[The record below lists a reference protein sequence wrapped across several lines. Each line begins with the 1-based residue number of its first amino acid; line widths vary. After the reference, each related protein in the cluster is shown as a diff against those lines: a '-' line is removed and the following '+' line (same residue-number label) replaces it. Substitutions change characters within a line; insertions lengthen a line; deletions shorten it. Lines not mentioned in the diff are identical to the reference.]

1 MKTGLTNNG
10 LCKTDRRHSSLR
22 WGGSILVLG
31 LLAAS
36 HAQAQSPFVQ
46 YQTAP
51 TPAAPAPAA
60 PGPAAPAAPL
70 SNLSLSNVKDGI
82 TTVAPGAPPAPAA
95 SLLDIT
101 PADATTT
108 ETADRPSP
116 PAEASPA
123 APPAQPPAGVASV
136 TPAAPTQSIPST
148 SLPPINVTAP
158 SAPPQPAPVTV
169 GLDSPTVVD
178 TATLKTADKVIGL
191 YGIVGIKGEA
201 SQGLQSY
208 LSAPADSHL
217 TCQSQTGPEF
227 VCLTP
232 DGTDVAEVSLLN
244 GAARAKED
252 APLAYHE
259 QEASAQAARR
269 GIWSSLPPPP
279 VVLQHPQI
287 VDTATLVM
295 GGQTYLLDGI
305 DGVGAPY
312 APVMQSYIANA
323 GDSLSC
329 EAEANPGH
337 FICVLP
343 DGTDIAK
350 VALVNGAARVTPDAP
365 DSYRIQ
371 QLDAINNHRGMW
383 VTPPPPDMM
392 ATLVVTDPADCC
404 VLVAGDDGFD
414 GITYV
419 GGEPTAIIDGSTV
432 FLTYAGDAGWG
443 YYDGGHQ
450 WHDAPAAYSDHLNHF
465 HPDAHGLRGKLLI
478 GRVAPHDSCAG
489 LRRDHEVKRVLKD
502 QHPVCHRQRQCA
514 ARATLAGDDGNCRH
528 SKPRHLQN
536 VARDG
541 FRLAAF
547 LGAQTGIRP
556 RQIDEADD
564 RPGKFLRN
572 FHAAQRLAIALGMRH
587 AEIAAYAILG
597 AAAFAV
603 ADHHDLFVAQA
614 RHGARDGLVVAIGAI
629 PVNLAVIRED
639 AFDKVHGIGA
649 LRMPRPLDSNPRRRN
664 RLPLI
669 GNPCLL
675 FAHRY
680 LVPLRARSPPALLD
694 STGPSQLGQI
704 QLISMACAEHARHN

>member
-82 TTVAPGAPPAPAA
+82 TTGAPGAPPAPAA

-101 PADATTT
+101 PADATPT

-465 HPDAHGLRGKLLI
+465 HPDAHGLRGYRDGVI
-478 GRVAPHDSCAG
+478 AHSDPGHGGFYRGQPVRPMAGRGEPGRAGPGRMEAGRPMPGRAEAGRPMPGHAEAGRPMPGRVEPGRPGGGPAGARPGMAPGHQMAMNNAGAHPAQGGFVRPAPAANGFHPAAAAPHPSAPAP
-489 LRRDHEVKRVLKD
+489 H
-502 QHPVCHRQRQCA
+502 A
-514 ARATLAGDDGNCRH
+514 AAPA
-528 SKPRHLQN
+528 PRH
-536 VARDG
+536 
-541 FRLAAF
+541 
-547 LGAQTGIRP
+547 
-556 RQIDEADD
+556 
-564 RPGKFLRN
+564 K
-572 FHAAQRLAIALGMRH
+572 
-587 AEIAAYAILG
+587 
-597 AAAFAV
+597 
-603 ADHHDLFVAQA
+603 
-614 RHGARDGLVVAIGAI
+614 
-629 PVNLAVIRED
+629 
-639 AFDKVHGIGA
+639 
-649 LRMPRPLDSNPRRRN
+649 
-664 RLPLI
+664 
-669 GNPCLL
+669 
-675 FAHRY
+675 
-680 LVPLRARSPPALLD
+680 
-694 STGPSQLGQI
+694 
-704 QLISMACAEHARHN
+704 